1 MRTFGK
7 KFWIQEM
14 SEILEKF
21 LKLAFTFNKRVPLI
35 SVRGPS
41 AQKLKK
47 TLVSYLPL
55 GGIYL

>member
-1 MRTFGK
+1 
-7 KFWIQEM
+7 M

-47 TLVSYLPL
+47 KLVSYLPL